1 MEYVYSALL
10 LHSAKQPIN
19 EENIKKVLQ
28 GAGIQPDDAKIKA
41 LVASMEGV
49 NIDEAIKQSAIA
61 VAAPAAEAKKEEEPE
76 EDKSKKAEEA
86 AAGLGAL
93 FGQKFK
99 KKKCLN
105 TYNAYEWRRNKSE
118 VSSSELE

>member
-10 LHSAKQPIN
+10 LHSAKQTIN
-19 EENIKKVLQ
+19 EDNIKKVLQ
-28 GAGIQPDDAKIKA
+28 SAGVQPDDAKIKA

-93 FGQKFK
+93 FG
-99 KKKCLN
+99 
-105 TYNAYEWRRNKSE
+105 
-118 VSSSELE
+118 